1 MLISNHLSLSLS
13 LSVSLTFSNF
23 CSFSLTFAHIFVN
36 LPPSPSLGLSFI
48 LFHLHL
54 KISTSHSFQIKICFF
69 FLYCICSKSPFLIVS
84 STLVG
89 ITTSQAAKER
99 GEEFC
104 HHRWSEVDWLSLSLF
119 RPSLFLSFFL
129 SLSHVEAAKKFTCR
143 KFLQPP
149 HNNKR
154 IKNRKSL
161 RNQSSSSSRLRW
173 HRWLA
178 GCTLIKYSAIRA
190 KQKNFSSF

>member
-23 CSFSLTFAHIFVN
+23 CSFSLSLSPLHTFLLIY
-36 LPPSPSLGLSFI
+36 LPSPSLGLSFI

-69 FLYCICSKSPFLIVS
+69 FLYCICSKSPVLIVS

-119 RPSLFLSFFL
+119 RPSLFLSFCL
-129 SLSHVEAAKKFTCR
+129 SLMWRQQKIHLPKVSST
-143 KFLQPP
+143 P

-161 RNQSSSSSRLRW
+161 RNQSSSRLRW

-178 GCTLIKYSAIRA
+178 GCTLIKNSAIRA
-190 KQKNFSSF
+190 

>member
-23 CSFSLTFAHIFVN
+23 CSFSLSLSPLHTFLLIY
-36 LPPSPSLGLSFI
+36 LPSPSLGLSFI

-54 KISTSHSFQIKICFF
+54 KISTSNSFQIKICFF

-129 SLSHVEAAKKFTCR
+129 SLMWRQQKNSPAESF
-143 KFLQPP
+143 FNPP
-149 HNNKR
+149 TTTNELK
-154 IKNRKSL
+154 IEKV
-161 RNQSSSSSRLRW
+161 
-173 HRWLA
+173 
-178 GCTLIKYSAIRA
+178 YEIRA
-190 KQKNFSSF
+190 AAVAGFDGIDGWPDAHW

>member
-1 MLISNHLSLSLS
+1 MLYFWLFFILMLFSNHLSLSLS
-13 LSVSLTFSNF
+13 FSLTFSNF

-119 RPSLFLSFFL
+119 RPSLFLSFCL
-129 SLSHVEAAKKFTCR
+129 SLMWRQQKIHLPKVSST
-143 KFLQPP
+143 P

-161 RNQSSSSSRLRW
+161 RNQSSSRLRW

-178 GCTLIKYSAIRA
+178 GCTLIKNSAIRA
-190 KQKNFSSF
+190 

>member
-23 CSFSLTFAHIFVN
+23 CSFSLSLSPLHTFLLIY
-36 LPPSPSLGLSFI
+36 LPSPSLGLSFI

-129 SLSHVEAAKKFTCR
+129 SLMWRQQKNSPAESF
-143 KFLQPP
+143 FNPP
-149 HNNKR
+149 TTTNELK
-154 IKNRKSL
+154 IEKV
-161 RNQSSSSSRLRW
+161 
-173 HRWLA
+173 
-178 GCTLIKYSAIRA
+178 YEIRA
-190 KQKNFSSF
+190 AAVAGFDGIDGWPDAHW